1 MTPEDR
7 ATILGKIVHD
17 AVMTAVREERE
28 ACAKVFL
35 SLAYD
40 PEYQRLD
47 ALSGDY
53 MIDAEK
59 IAAAIRTRT

>member
-1 MTPEDR
+1 MGDPGGHGPDE
-7 ATILGKIVHD
+7 K
-17 AVMTAVREERE
+17 AVLDLVRVAIAEERE
-28 ACAKVFL
+28 ACARLFL
-35 SLAYD
+35 ELAYD

-59 IAAAIRTRT
+59 IAAAIRART